1 MKKAIII
8 LAVVVITFAACRPHS
23 TIVVSN
29 DHSYLK
35 IEYAGTIVFNDDN
48 TAIMH
53 ISPGGYFKCKNNY
66 DKLKVEPDAS
76 GHPIYQVN
84 GRDAHTTLDR
94 SGEALMIQA
103 AREVAKLRKR
113 SRS

>member
-1 MKKAIII
+1 MAFIA
-8 LAVVVITFAACRPHS
+8 LITTACNGPHS
-23 TIVVSN
+23 TIEVDDGTS
-29 DHSYLK
+29 HLK

-48 TAIMH
+48 TGIVH
-53 ISPGGYFKCKNNY
+53 ISPGGYFKCNNNY
-66 DKLKVEPDAS
+66 DNLKVEPNAS

-84 GRDAHTTLDR
+84 GRAGASNLDR